1 MTPPIPSTPDLGLG
15 DRPSFSIADLYG
27 RVDRALRSA
36 LPGQIWVSGEV
47 RSFNVSSRGH
57 CYIDLVDP
65 ASAHDTGSPVLK
77 VVCWSSRWSRVRTT
91 LDQLGITLNAGLV
104 VRVRGEVQLYK
115 PRGDISFILSEFD
128 TDALLGKLAAERARV
143 IKALTDEGLLDR
155 NRSLPIAPVA
165 LRIGLV
171 TSPGTEGYRDFL
183 GQLDASGF
191 AFDVRVVATQVQGR
205 SAHKTVARAI
215 SALGYTDCDLIVVVR
230 GGGSKADLAA
240 FDSEVVARAIV
251 TSAVPV
257 WTGIGHTG
265 DQSVADEV
273 ANRSFITP
281 TECGQEL
288 ARRAGSY
295 WVAAM
300 EASEVLGRLAVEVVT
315 RDDDHLGRAR
325 RRLATGARMQLGRH
339 ADRLTHRAHAV
350 RGAVQ
355 GQIDVHG
362 RHLSRQGE
370 TIAKSAVRAVEEA
383 DRALVRRAA
392 LVSTLPERRL
402 GPDERQITQW
412 RRLLAAYDYQRQLE
426 RGYSVTRGP
435 DGAVVRSVAAV
446 QSGDA
451 LVTQVAD
458 GAVTSVVADV
468 PGASAADSET
478 DGPRDSQTNSATDG
492 PTDSPT
498 NSATNSA
505 TSNQNT
511 ETSNES
517 TEPNNEER
525 GDGTRT

>member
-1 MTPPIPSTPDLGLG
+1 VVPPLAPAADLGLG
-15 DRPSFSIADLYG
+15 DRPSLSIADLYG
-27 RVDRALRSA
+27 RIDRALRAA

-65 ASAHDTGSPVLK
+65 TGAHDTGSPVLK

-143 IKALTDEGLLDR
+143 IKALTDEGLLDA
-155 NRSLPIAPVA
+155 NRSLAIPPVP

-183 GQLDASGF
+183 GQLEASGF

-205 SAHKTVARAI
+205 GAHKTVARAI
-215 SALGYTDCDLIVVVR
+215 TGLAATDCDLIVVVR
-230 GGGSKADLAA
+230 GGGSKADMAA
-240 FDSEVVARAIV
+240 FDSEAVARAV
-251 TSAVPV
+251 ATSAVPV

-265 DQSVADEV
+265 DQSLADEV

-288 ARRAGSY
+288 ARRAEIC

-300 EASEVLGRLAVEVVT
+300 EAGDVLGRLAGELVA
-315 RDDDHLGRAR
+315 RNHDHLGRAR

-339 ADRLTHRAHAV
+339 GDRLAHRAYAV
-350 RGAVQ
+350 RGVVQ
-355 GQIDVHG
+355 GQLDVHG
-362 RHLSRQGE
+362 QLLSGQGAA
-370 TIAKSAVRAVEEA
+370 IAKSAVRALEDA
-383 DRALVRRAA
+383 DRVLVRRSTLLAA
-392 LVSTLPERRL
+392 LPERRL
-402 GPDERQITQW
+402 EVDQRQATQW

-426 RGYSVTRGP
+426 RGYSVTR
-435 DGAVVRSVAAV
+435 DAEGAVVRSVAAV
-446 QSGDA
+446 RSGDT

-458 GAVTSVVADV
+458 GAVASIVSDDGKPPGGAGPTDV
-468 PGASAADSET
+468 T
-478 DGPRDSQTNSATDG
+478 DGPGPHSESATG
-492 PTDSPT
+492 P
-498 NSATNSA
+498 
-505 TSNQNT
+505 
-511 ETSNES
+511 E
-517 TEPNNEER
+517 
-525 GDGTRT
+525 